1 MNVVMTGAGRFVEI
15 QGTGE
20 EATFSRE
27 QLNELLDTAQL
38 GIQQLIEIQRSTLG
52 EIAAQIDMKRNG
64 EGGSAS

>member
-27 QLNELLDTAQL
+27 ELQQLLDTAEL
-38 GIQQLIEIQRSTLG
+38 GIRQLIEVQKEVLGPLAEAIQNGG
-52 EIAAQIDMKRNG
+52 ERVN
-64 EGGSAS
+64 E